1 MGDAIKAG
9 AVSAA
14 GVGATSAVVQSV
26 APDWT
31 PVLNAVILACATLIP
46 LIVLFVQAELRARL
60 HSLEVNPVPGPTGD
74 TGPVGPVGPAAP
86 VVVAVPAVAPPT
98 VASPTVE
105 ELLTEVLAVLKATS
119 NGGK

>member
-86 VVVAVPAVAPPT
+86 VVVAVPTPPT
-98 VASPTVE
+98 VAAPTVE
-105 ELLTEVLAVLKATS
+105 DLLTQVLAELRAS

>member
-9 AVSAA
+9 GLAA
-14 GVGATSAVVQSV
+14 ASVGATSAVVQSI

-31 PVLNAVILACATLIP
+31 PVIHALILGLSTLLP
-46 LIVLFVQAELRARL
+46 LIFSFAYLELRVRIGQIEQ
-60 HSLEVNPVPGPTGD
+60 HPIPGPAGD

-86 VVVAVPAVAPPT
+86 VVVAVPTPPT
-98 VASPTVE
+98 VAAPTVE
-105 ELLTEVLAVLKATS
+105 DLLTQVLAELRAS